1 MAKNLLKFINK
12 NLIVINFLLII
23 FILIFF
29 LLNKN
34 KFDTYKAYLTYNFEE
49 RNWLISN
56 VNLNFVGNYLS
67 DLQFS
72 SEKYGSNNLNKGII
86 LKVNKENN
94 NLMFSFLSKRAKF
107 LNWHGNSDDEN
118 INSINNFINNSLD
131 IYHQNLSKN
140 FLLKKDSYDDPLKE
154 FSTLNPNRLSEE
166 RVNNLLIEYQFE
178 LLKEKFLFDG
188 YLEIL
193 DNGQKIIKNQGYNI
207 KYRRLFLN
215 LDEYIISCLIL
226 LILFNFIVKNFRA
239 IIN

>member
-118 INSINNFINNSLD
+118 INSINNFIEASLD
-131 IYHQNLSKN
+131 NYHKNLSKN
-140 FLLKKDSYDDPLKE
+140 FLLKKNSLNEPLKD
-154 FSTLNPNRLSEE
+154 FSSLDPSVLSIEKI
-166 RVNNLLIEYQFE
+166 NNLMKDKY
-178 LLKEKFLFDG
+178 LFDE

-193 DNGQKIIKNQGYNI
+193 NDGKKIIKNQGYNI

-215 LDEYIISCLIL
+215 TDEYIISCLIL
-226 LILFNFIVKNFRA
+226 IFLFNLIVKNFRA
-239 IIN
+239 IIS